1 MNKYVDEKSDSVVLP
16 TKRSNKEG
24 LPSAETVEGRTLP
37 EGNSDQ
43 MAAVRTQCRAA
54 ASNGL
59 MAVRQAALRFK
70 AQAEGEMRFSA
81 LLHHINVELLEQS
94 YFALKRKAAPGID
107 GVRWQAYGEGLS
119 ESLKELHQRIH
130 RGSYRAKPARRTM
143 IPKADGTERPLSI
156 LCLEDKIVQQAVV
169 YVLEAIYEPEF
180 LGFSYGFRPGRSQHD
195 ALDAL
200 STGIYRKRVNWVL
213 DADIQGFF
221 DAMSHDWILRFLRH
235 RIADKRLLRLIT
247 KWLKVG
253 TIHDGRHERNSRGT
267 PQGAVISPILAN
279 VYLHYV
285 FDLWANLWRQKKALG
300 DVLMIRYADD
310 IVLGFEYEG
319 EAKAFLAEMRE
330 RLQKFGLTLHPEK
343 TRLIQFGRWAI
354 NDRKRQGLG
363 KPETFDFL
371 GFTHFCTHSRK
382 QGAFVIG
389 RKTIRKRMLAQLQL
403 LKREFRR
410 RLHASIYETGI
421 WLRRVLQ
428 GYVNYFAVSGND
440 RSLWQFYHR
449 VRCYWLKA
457 LRRRSQKAFLS
468 WSQFMRL
475 TSGFFPRI
483 RLLHPH
489 PSTRF
494 DARTRRRSPVR

>member
-1 MNKYVDEKSDSVVLP
+1 NSQQTTVD
-16 TKRSNKEG
+16 
-24 LPSAETVEGRTLP
+24 
-37 EGNSDQ
+37 
-43 MAAVRTQCRAA
+43 RTQSRVAT
-54 ASNGL
+54 SSGL
-59 MAVRQAALRFK
+59 LSVRQAA
-70 AQAEGEMRFSA
+70 QARKDVRFSA
-81 LLHHINVELLEQS
+81 LLHHITVELLEQS
-94 YFALKRKAAPGID
+94 YFVLKQKAAPGID
-107 GVRWQAYGEGLS
+107 GVSWQAYGEGLN
-119 ESLKELHQRIH
+119 ESLKDLHQRIH

-180 LGFSYGFRPGRSQHD
+180 LGFSYGFRRGRSQHD

-200 STGIYRKRVNWVL
+200 SAGIYRKRVNWVL

-221 DAMSHDWILRFLRH
+221 DAMEHDWILRFLRH

-253 TIHDGRHERNSRGT
+253 TIHEGRHELSSRGT

-285 FDLWANLWRQKKALG
+285 FDLWANRWRQEKASG

-310 IVLGFEYEG
+310 IVLGFEHEG
-319 EAKAFLAEMRE
+319 EARALLAEMRE
-330 RLQKFGLTLHPEK
+330 RLQMFGLTLHPEK
-343 TRLIQFGRWAI
+343 TRLIQFGRRAI

-363 KPETFDFL
+363 RPETFDFL
-371 GFTHFCTHSRK
+371 GFTHFCTYSRT
-382 QGAFVIG
+382 QGTFVIG
-389 RKTIRKRMLAQLQL
+389 RKTIRKRMRAQLLFIKQEL
-403 LKREFRR
+403 RR
-410 RLHASIYETGI
+410 RLHDSIYETGM

-428 GYVNYFAVSGND
+428 GYLNYFAVSGND
-440 RSLWQFYHR
+440 RSLWRFYNA

-468 WSQFMRL
+468 WSRFMRL
-475 TSGFFPRI
+475 TGGFFPRI
-483 RLLHPH
+483 RVLHPL
-489 PSTRF
+489 PLTRF

>member
-1 MNKYVDEKSDSVVLP
+1 M
-16 TKRSNKEG
+16 
-24 LPSAETVEGRTLP
+24 EGRTLP
-37 EGNSDQ
+37 EGNSQ
-43 MAAVRTQCRAA
+43 QTTVYRTQSRVTT
-54 ASNGL
+54 SSGL
-59 MAVRQAALRFK
+59 LSVRQAARARK
-70 AQAEGEMRFSA
+70 DVRFSA
-81 LLHHINVELLEQS
+81 LLHHIDVELLEQS

-107 GVRWQAYGEGLS
+107 GVTWQAYGEGLN
-119 ESLKELHQRIH
+119 ESLKDLHQRIH

-169 YVLEAIYEPEF
+169 SVLEAIYEPEF
-180 LGFSYGFRPGRSQHD
+180 LGFSYGFRRGRSQHD

-200 STGIYRKRVNWVL
+200 SAGIYRKRVNWVL

-221 DAMSHDWILRFLRH
+221 DAMEHDWILRFLRH

-253 TIHDGRHERNSRGT
+253 TIHEGRHELSSKGT

-285 FDLWANLWRQKKALG
+285 FDLWANLWRQGKASG

-310 IVLGFEYEG
+310 LVLGFEYEG

-330 RLQKFGLTLHPEK
+330 RLRMFGLTLHPEK

-354 NDRKRQGLG
+354 TDRKRQGLG

-371 GFTHFCTHSRK
+371 GFTHFCTTSRTR
-382 QGAFVIG
+382 GWFVIG
-389 RKTIRKRMLAQLQL
+389 RKTIRKRMRAQLQFIKQEL
-403 LKREFRR
+403 RR
-410 RLHASIYETGI
+410 RLHDSVYETGM

-428 GYVNYFAVSGND
+428 GYLNYFAVSGND
-440 RSLWQFYHR
+440 QSLWAFYYR
-449 VRCYWLKA
+449 IRCYWLKA
-457 LRRRSQKAFLS
+457 LRRRSQKAVLS
-468 WSQFMRL
+468 WSQFLRL

-483 RLLHPH
+483 RLLHPL
-489 PSTRF
+489 PLTRF

>member
-1 MNKYVDEKSDSVVLP
+1 
-16 TKRSNKEG
+16 
-24 LPSAETVEGRTLP
+24 
-37 EGNSDQ
+37 
-43 MAAVRTQCRAA
+43 
-54 ASNGL
+54 
-59 MAVRQAALRFK
+59 
-70 AQAEGEMRFSA
+70 
-81 LLHHINVELLEQS
+81 
-94 YFALKRKAAPGID
+94 
-107 GVRWQAYGEGLS
+107 
-119 ESLKELHQRIH
+119 
-130 RGSYRAKPARRTM
+130 M

-169 YVLEAIYEPEF
+169 SVLEAIYEPEF

-200 STGIYRKRVNWVL
+200 SAGIYRKRVNWVL

-221 DAMSHDWILRFLRH
+221 DAMEHDWILRFLQH

-253 TIHDGRHERNSRGT
+253 TIHEGRHELSSRGT

-285 FDLWANLWRQKKALG
+285 FDLWANHWRQDKASG
-300 DVLMIRYADD
+300 DVLMVRYADD
-310 IVLGFEYEG
+310 LVLGFEYEG

-330 RLQKFGLTLHPEK
+330 RLQVFGLKLHPEK
-343 TRLIQFGRWAI
+343 TRLIQFGRRAI

-371 GFTHFCTHSRK
+371 GFTHFCTTSRT
-382 QGAFVIG
+382 QGWFVIG
-389 RKTIRKRMLAQLQL
+389 RKTIKKRMRARLQFIKQEL
-403 LKREFRR
+403 RR
-410 RLHASIYETGI
+410 RLHASIYETGM

-428 GYVNYFAVSGND
+428 GYLNYFAVSGND
-440 RSLWQFYHR
+440 QSLWAFYYR

-475 TSGFFPRI
+475 TGGFFPRI
-483 RLLHPH
+483 RLLHPL
-489 PSTRF
+489 PLTRF

>member
-1 MNKYVDEKSDSVVLP
+1 MNEYVDEKSDKVVVP
-16 TKRSNKEG
+16 MKPSNKAG
-24 LPSAETVEGRTLP
+24 SPAAEMVEGSTLP
-37 EGNSDQ
+37 EGNSQQTTVD
-43 MAAVRTQCRAA
+43 RTQSRVAT
-54 ASNGL
+54 SSGL
-59 MAVRQAALRFK
+59 LSVRQAAHARK
-70 AQAEGEMRFSA
+70 DVRFSA
-81 LLHHINVELLEQS
+81 LLHHIDVELLEQS

-107 GVRWQAYGEGLS
+107 GVRWQAYGEGLN
-119 ESLKELHQRIH
+119 ESLKDLHRRIH

-169 YVLEAIYEPEF
+169 SVLEAIYEPEF
-180 LGFSYGFRPGRSQHD
+180 LGFSYGFRRGRSQHD

-200 STGIYRKRVNWVL
+200 SAGIYRKRVNWVL

-221 DAMSHDWILRFLRH
+221 DAMEHDWLLRFLRH

-253 TIHDGRHERNSRGT
+253 TIHEGRHELSRRGT
-267 PQGAVISPILAN
+267 AQGAVISPILAN

-285 FDLWANLWRQKKALG
+285 FDVWANLWRQRKASG

-310 IVLGFEYEG
+310 LVLGFEYEG
-319 EAKAFLAEMRE
+319 EARAFLTEMRE
-330 RLQKFGLTLHPEK
+330 RLQMFGLTLHPEK
-343 TRLIQFGRWAI
+343 TRLIQFGRRAI

-371 GFTHFCTHSRK
+371 GFTHFCTFSRK
-382 QGAFVIG
+382 NGTFVIG
-389 RKTIRKRMLAQLQL
+389 RKTIRKRMRAQLQFIKQEL
-403 LKREFRR
+403 RR
-410 RLHASIYETGI
+410 RLHDSIRDTGL

-428 GYVNYFAVSGND
+428 GYLNYFAVSGND
-440 RSLWQFYHR
+440 RSLWRFCNA
-449 VRCYWLKA
+449 VRSYWLKA

-468 WSQFMRL
+468 WSRFVQL
-475 TSGFFPRI
+475 TGRFFPRI
-483 RLLHPH
+483 RVLHPL
-489 PSTRF
+489 PLNRF

>member
-1 MNKYVDEKSDSVVLP
+1 MNQYVDEKSDKVIVP
-16 TKRSNKEG
+16 MKASNKVG
-24 LPSAETVEGRTLP
+24 SPAAEMVEGRTLP
-37 EGNSDQ
+37 EGNSQ
-43 MAAVRTQCRAA
+43 QTTVGRTQRRVTT
-54 ASNGL
+54 SSGL
-59 MAVRQAALRFK
+59 LAVRQAA
-70 AQAEGEMRFSA
+70 QARKDVRFSA
-81 LLHHINVELLEQS
+81 LLHHIDVELLEQS

-107 GVRWQAYGEGLS
+107 GVRWQAYGEGLN
-119 ESLKELHQRIH
+119 ESLKVLHQRIH

-169 YVLEAIYEPEF
+169 FVLEAIYEPEF
-180 LGFSYGFRPGRSQHD
+180 LGFSYGFRRGRSQHD

-200 STGIYRKRVNWVL
+200 SAGIYRKRVNWVL

-221 DAMSHDWILRFLRH
+221 DAMEHDWLRRFLRH

-253 TIHDGRHERNSRGT
+253 TIHEGQHELSSKGT

-285 FDLWANLWRQKKALG
+285 FDLWANLWRQKKASG

-310 IVLGFEYEG
+310 LVLGFEYEG
-319 EAKAFLAEMRE
+319 EARAFLAAMRE
-330 RLQKFGLTLHPEK
+330 RLQMFGLTLHPEK
-343 TRLIQFGRWAI
+343 TRLIQFGRRAI
-354 NDRKRQGLG
+354 TDRKRQGLG

-371 GFTHFCTHSRK
+371 GFTHFCTTSRTR
-382 QGAFVIG
+382 GWFVIG
-389 RKTIRKRMLAQLQL
+389 RKTIRKRMRAQLQFIKQEL
-403 LKREFRR
+403 RR
-410 RLHASIYETGI
+410 RLHDSIYETGM

-428 GYVNYFAVSGND
+428 GYLNYFAVSGND
-440 RSLWQFYHR
+440 RSLWQFYYR
-449 VRCYWLKA
+449 IRCYWLKA

-475 TSGFFPRI
+475 TGGFFPRI
-483 RLLHPH
+483 RLLHPL
-489 PSTRF
+489 PLPRF

>member
-1 MNKYVDEKSDSVVLP
+1 MNQHVDEKSDKVVVP
-16 TKRSNKEG
+16 MKRSNKAG
-24 LPSAETVEGRTLP
+24 SPAAETVEGRSLP
-37 EGNSDQ
+37 EGNSQQTTVD
-43 MAAVRTQCRAA
+43 RTQSRVTT
-54 ASNGL
+54 SSGL
-59 MAVRQAALRFK
+59 LSVRQAA
-70 AQAEGEMRFSA
+70 QARKDVRFSA
-81 LLHHINVELLEQS
+81 LLHHIDVELLEQS

-107 GVRWQAYGEGLS
+107 GVRWQAYGKGLNK
-119 ESLKELHQRIH
+119 SLKALHQQIH

-180 LGFSYGFRPGRSQHD
+180 LGFSYGFRRGRSQHD

-200 STGIYRKRVNWVL
+200 SVGIYRKRVNWVL

-221 DAMSHDWILRFLRH
+221 DAMEHDWLLRFLRH

-253 TIHDGRHERNSRGT
+253 TIHEGRHELSSKGT

-285 FDLWANLWRQKKALG
+285 FDLWAHHWRQGKASG

-310 IVLGFEYEG
+310 LVLGFEHEG
-319 EAKAFLAEMRE
+319 EARVFLAEMRE
-330 RLQKFGLTLHPEK
+330 RLQRFGLTLHPEK

-371 GFTHFCTHSRK
+371 GFTHYCTTSRT
-382 QGAFVIG
+382 QGWFVIG
-389 RKTIRKRMLAQLQL
+389 RKTIGKRMRLQLQFIKQEL
-403 LKREFRR
+403 RR
-410 RLHASIYETGI
+410 RLHDSIYETGM

-428 GYVNYFAVSGND
+428 GYLNYFAVSGND
-440 RSLWQFYHR
+440 RSLWAFYYR

-475 TSGFFPRI
+475 TGGFFPRI
-483 RLLHPH
+483 RLLHPL
-489 PSTRF
+489 PLTRF

>member
-1 MNKYVDEKSDSVVLP
+1 MNQYVDEKSDKVVVP

-24 LPSAETVEGRTLP
+24 SPSAEMVEGRTLP
-37 EGNSDQ
+37 EGNSQQTTVD
-43 MAAVRTQCRAA
+43 RTQSRVTT
-54 ASNGL
+54 SSGL
-59 MAVRQAALRFK
+59 LSVRQAAQTRK
-70 AQAEGEMRFSA
+70 DVRFSA
-81 LLHHINVELLEQS
+81 LLHHIDVGLLERS

-107 GVRWQAYGEGLS
+107 GVRWQAYGEGLN
-119 ESLKELHQRIH
+119 ESLKDLHQRIH

-169 YVLEAIYEPEF
+169 FVLEAVYEPEF

-221 DAMSHDWILRFLRH
+221 DAMEHDWILRFLRH

-253 TIHDGRHERNSRGT
+253 TIHEGRHELSSRGT

-285 FDLWANLWRQKKALG
+285 FDLWANRWRQENASG

-310 IVLGFEYEG
+310 LVLGFEHEG
-319 EAKAFLAEMRE
+319 EARAFLAEMRE
-330 RLQKFGLTLHPEK
+330 RLQMFGLALHPEK
-343 TRLIQFGRWAI
+343 TRLIQFGRRAI

-371 GFTHFCTHSRK
+371 GFTHFCSTSRK
-382 QGAFVIG
+382 RGTFVIG
-389 RKTIRKRMLAQLQL
+389 RRTIRKRMRARLQFIKQEL
-403 LKREFRR
+403 RR
-410 RLHASIYETGI
+410 RMHDSMYETGR

-428 GYVNYFAVSGND
+428 GYLNYFAVSGNL
-440 RSLWQFYHR
+440 RSLYVFFTQ
-449 VRCYWLKA
+449 VRWYWLRA
-457 LRRRSQKAFLS
+457 LKRRSQKAYLS
-468 WSQFMRL
+468 WKAFERR
-475 TSGFFPRI
+475 TTRFFPPI
-483 RLLHPH
+483 RLLHSH
-489 PSTRF
+489 PAGRF

>member
-1 MNKYVDEKSDSVVLP
+1 MSKYVDEKSDNVVVP

-37 EGNSDQ
+37 EGNSQ
-43 MAAVRTQCRAA
+43 QTTVVRTQSRVAT
-54 ASNGL
+54 SSGL
-59 MAVRQAALRFK
+59 LTVRQAA
-70 AQAEGEMRFSA
+70 QARKDVRFSA
-81 LLHHINVELLEQS
+81 LLHHMTVELLEQS

-107 GVRWQAYGEGLS
+107 GVRWQAYGEGLN
-119 ESLKELHQRIH
+119 ESLKELHTRIH
-130 RGSYRAKPARRTM
+130 RGSYRAKPARRKM

-169 YVLEAIYEPEF
+169 SVLEAIYEPEF
-180 LGFSYGFRPGRSQHD
+180 LGFSYGFRAGRSQHD

-221 DAMSHDWILRFLRH
+221 DAMNHDWILRLLRH

-253 TIHDGRHERNSRGT
+253 TSHDGRHELSSRGT
-267 PQGAVISPILAN
+267 PQGAVISPLLAN

-285 FDLWANLWRQKKALG
+285 FDLWANRWRQKKATG
-300 DVLMIRYADD
+300 DMVIIRYADD
-310 IVLGFEYEG
+310 IVLGFEYEC

-330 RLQKFGLTLHPEK
+330 RLQMFALTLHPEK

-382 QGAFVIG
+382 HGAFVIG

-410 RLHASIYETGI
+410 RLHASIYETGV

-440 RSLWQFYHR
+440 RRLWQFYHR

-483 RLLHPH
+483 RLMHPH

>member
-1 MNKYVDEKSDSVVLP
+1 LNKHVDEKSDSVVLP
-16 TKRSNKEG
+16 MKPSNKEG
-24 LPSAETVEGRTLP
+24 TPSAEPVEGRTLP

-43 MAAVRTQCRAA
+43 TTAVRTQCRAA
-54 ASNGL
+54 ASTGL
-59 MAVRQAALRFK
+59 MAVRQAALRIK
-70 AQAEGEMRFSA
+70 TQAEGEKRFSA

-94 YFALKRKAAPGID
+94 YLALKRGSVPGID
-107 GVRWQAYGEGLS
+107 GVTWQAYGEGL
-119 ESLKELHQRIH
+119 EGSLKDLHSRIH
-130 RGSYRAKPARRTM
+130 RGSYRARPARRTM

-200 STGIYRKRVNWVL
+200 SAGIYRKRVNWVL
-213 DADIQGFF
+213 DTDIQGFF
-221 DAMSHDWILRFLRH
+221 DAMDHDWILRFLRH

-253 TIHDGRHERNSRGT
+253 TIHEGRHELSRRGT

-285 FDLWANLWRQKKALG
+285 FDLWANLWRQEKASG

-319 EAKAFLAEMRE
+319 EARAFLAEMGE

-343 TRLIQFGRWAI
+343 TRLIQFGRRAI

-371 GFTHFCTHSRK
+371 GFTHFCTFSRK
-382 QGAFVIG
+382 SGAFVIG
-389 RKTIRKRMLAQLQL
+389 RKTIRQRMLAQLQFIKQEL
-403 LKREFRR
+403 RR
-410 RLHASIYETGI
+410 RLHNSIYETGT

-428 GYVNYFAVSGND
+428 GYLNYFAVSGND
-440 RSLWQFYHR
+440 HSLWQFYNR

-468 WSQFMRL
+468 WSRFMQL
-475 TSGFFPRI
+475 TRRFFPRI
-483 RLLHPH
+483 RVLHPLPLH
-489 PSTRF
+489 RF
-494 DARTRRRSPVR
+494 DAKTRRRSPVR

>member
-1 MNKYVDEKSDSVVLP
+1 MNKYVDEKSDNVIVP
-16 TKRSNKEG
+16 TKSSNKEG
-24 LPSAETVEGRTLP
+24 WPSAETMEGRTLP
-37 EGNSDQ
+37 EGNRQQTTVD
-43 MAAVRTQCRAA
+43 RTQSRVTT
-54 ASNGL
+54 SSGL
-59 MAVRQAALRFK
+59 LSVRQAA
-70 AQAEGEMRFSA
+70 QARKDVRFSA
-81 LLHHINVELLEQS
+81 LLHHIDVELLEQS
-94 YFALKRKAAPGID
+94 YFALKQKAAPGID
-107 GVRWQAYGEGLS
+107 GVSWQAYGEGLS
-119 ESLKELHQRIH
+119 NSLNDLHQRIH

-143 IPKADGTERPLSI
+143 IPKADGSERSLSI

-180 LGFSYGFRPGRSQHD
+180 LGFSYGFRVGRSQHD

-200 STGIYRKRVNWVL
+200 SAGIYRLRVNWVL

-221 DAMSHDWILRFLRH
+221 DAMEHDWILRFLQH

-253 TIHDGRHERNSRGT
+253 TIHEGRHERSSRGT

-279 VYLHYV
+279 VYLHYA
-285 FDLWANLWRQKKALG
+285 FDLWANRWRQEKASG

-310 IVLGFEYEG
+310 LVLGFEYEG
-319 EAKAFLAEMRE
+319 EARAFLAEMRE
-330 RLQKFGLTLHPEK
+330 RLQMFGLTLHPEK
-343 TRLIQFGRWAI
+343 TRLIQFGRRAI

-389 RKTIRKRMLAQLQL
+389 RKTIRKRMRARLQFIKQEL
-403 LKREFRR
+403 RR
-410 RLHASIYETGI
+410 RMHASIYETGM

-428 GYVNYFAVSGND
+428 GYLNYFAVSGNL
-440 RSLWQFYHR
+440 RSLYVFFTQ
-449 VRCYWLKA
+449 VRWYWLRA
-457 LRRRSQKAFLS
+457 LRRRSQKGYLS
-468 WSQFMRL
+468 WKAFERR
-475 TSGFFPRI
+475 TTRFFPPI

-489 PSTRF
+489 PAGRF

>member
-1 MNKYVDEKSDSVVLP
+1 MNKYVDEKSDSVILP
-16 TKRSNKEG
+16 MKRSNKEG
-24 LPSAETVEGRTLP
+24 LPSAEMVEGRTLP

-43 MAAVRTQCRAA
+43 TAAVRTQCRAA

-94 YFALKRKAAPGID
+94 YVALKRKAAPGID

-119 ESLKELHQRIH
+119 ESLKDLHSRIH

-169 YVLEAIYEPEF
+169 SVLEAIYEPEF
-180 LGFSYGFRPGRSQHD
+180 LGFSYGFRRGRSQHD

-221 DAMSHDWILRFLRH
+221 DAMSHDWLLRFLRH

-253 TIHDGRHERNSRGT
+253 TIHDGRHELSSRGT
-267 PQGAVISPILAN
+267 PQGAVISPLLAN

-285 FDLWANLWRQKKALG
+285 FDLWANLWRQEKASG

-330 RLQKFGLTLHPEK
+330 RLQMFGLSLHPDK

-371 GFTHFCTHSRK
+371 GFTHFCTRSHK
-382 QGAFVIG
+382 HGTFVIG
-389 RKTIRKRMLAQLQL
+389 RKTIRKRMRAQLKL
-403 LKREFRR
+403 IKMEFRR
-410 RLHASIYETGI
+410 RLHASISETGV
-421 WLRRVLQ
+421 WLRKVLQ

-440 RSLWQFYHR
+440 RSLWQFYTR
-449 VRCYWLKA
+449 VRYYWLKA

-468 WSQFMRL
+468 WSRFMRL
-475 TSGFFPRI
+475 TRRFFPRI
-483 RLLHPH
+483 RLLHSH
-489 PSTRF
+489 PSIRF